1 MSHRNLA
8 GGPLPGRAQAVRF
21 GVPLFRNTPPL
32 PQDGIYRTILLV
44 LVVDIVAG
52 AILAVAG
59 DSLLQSP
66 ALSTLGTALALIGA
80 ALYVFFR
87 FLGARQARRE
97 METSESRHNEKD

>member
-1 MSHRNLA
+1 MPRRS
-8 GGPLPGRAQAVRF
+8 QALRF

-52 AILAVAG
+52 TLLALAG
-59 DSLLQSP
+59 DSLFQRP

-87 FLGARQARRE
+87 FLGARQAKRE
-97 METSESRHNEKD
+97 AEGNQDRDADRDQG

>member
-1 MSHRNLA
+1 M
-8 GGPLPGRAQAVRF
+8 
-21 GVPLFRNTPPL
+21 PLFRNTPPL

-52 AILAVAG
+52 TLLALAG
-59 DSLLQSP
+59 DSLFQRP

-87 FLGARQARRE
+87 FLGARQAKRE
-97 METSESRHNEKD
+97 AEENEGRDADRGPR